1 MVIIK
6 SPEEIEKIRRAGRI
20 VAKVLLQIKDFIKPG
35 VTTLQLDQLAEK
47 WIRAEGALPA
57 FKGYLGY
64 KATLCTS
71 INEEVVHGI
80 PSPRRILK
88 EGDIIGIDCGAIWE
102 GYYGDA
108 AFSFPVGKV
117 GETAARLLKVTEE
130 SLRRGISQMTCDK
143 RLFDIG
149 AAIQGYVEPQ
159 GFSIVREYVGHGVG
173 TKLHEE
179 PQVPNYGQANTGFK
193 LRPGMVFAI
202 EPMVNEGGPETEL
215 MADGWT
221 VVTKDRKLSAHF
233 EHTIV
238 VTEKEPD
245 ILTVL

>member
-64 KATLCTS
+64 QATLCTS

-80 PSPRRILK
+80 PSARRILK
-88 EGDIIGIDCGAIWE
+88 DGDIIGIDCGAIWE

-117 GETAARLLKVTEE
+117 SDTAARLLKVTEE

-149 AAIQGYVEPQ
+149 AAIQSYVEPL

-179 PQVPNYGQANTGFK
+179 PQVPNYG
-193 LRPGMVFAI
+193 
-202 EPMVNEGGPETEL
+202 
-215 MADGWT
+215 
-221 VVTKDRKLSAHF
+221 
-233 EHTIV
+233 
-238 VTEKEPD
+238 
-245 ILTVL
+245 

>member
-1 MVIIK
+1 MVVIK

-20 VAKVLLQIKDFIKPG
+20 VAKVLLQIKDSIKPG
-35 VTTLQLDQLAEK
+35 VTTLQLDQLAER
-47 WIRAEGALPA
+47 WIREEGALPA

-80 PSPRRILK
+80 PSARRVLK

-117 GETAARLLKVTEE
+117 SETATRLLQVTEE

-149 AAIQGYVEPQ
+149 AAIQSYVEPQ

-221 VVTKDRKLSAHF
+221 VVTKDRKLSAHY
-233 EHTIV
+233 EHTIA
-238 VTEKEPD
+238 VTEKGPD